1 MDMSRLVLQRTSGG
15 STVLEI
21 LTCVPGAEGIV
32 AHQRLKNEPGGAAGN
47 RVWCWDTIPAG
58 TVIAA
63 DFTNGIVVQA
73 TAAQTQTL
81 ITAFKGAPTYLPEE
95 VLTYA

>member
-1 MDMSRLVLQRTSGG
+1 MSKLVLERTSGG
-15 STVLEI
+15 STVLEV

-32 AHQRLKNEPGGAAGN
+32 AHQRLKNEPGGAPGN
-47 RVWCWDTIPAG
+47 KVWCWDSIPTG

-73 TAAQTQTL
+73 TASQTQAL
-81 ITAFKGAPTYLPEE
+81 ITAFKASPTHTPEE
-95 VLTYA
+95 VLIYA